1 MTCTLRAHF
10 LTNNIEVRNKTGPEG
25 PIWKTGRKNI
35 SKNGWLQIDFVTFC
49 VFSLYLIIANMQS
62 YDFHCNIYLC
72 VYVCI
77 MLLHTLKMCD
87 VRMSLPY
94 QLVLS
99 VPIFSLM
106 LSMYMHHTDTIVRVI
121 FTLGPQ
127 EETRCIYYLTL
138 YPSPPS
144 FRLLFRPT

>member
-1 MTCTLRAHF
+1 M
-10 LTNNIEVRNKTGPEG
+10 
-25 PIWKTGRKNI
+25 KNRQKKI
-35 SKNGWLQIDFVTFC
+35 SKNGWLQIDFITFC

-62 YDFHCNIYLC
+62 YDFYYNIYIYMC

-87 VRMSLPY
+87 VLMSLPY

-121 FTLGPQ
+121 FNLGPQ
-127 EETRCIYYLTL
+127 EET
-138 YPSPPS
+138 
-144 FRLLFRPT
+144 